1 MRLARTWVR
10 CDESGESE
18 GDECVVEL
26 HCVFR
31 VGVRKRAW
39 VNEWTKF
46 KIQREKAGV
55 AQGKSSRVSA
65 ILASLYVLR

>member
-1 MRLARTWVR
+1 MR

-31 VGVRKRAW
+31 VGVRKKSVGER
-39 VNEWTKF
+39 VDEVQNTEG
-46 KIQREKAGV
+46 EAGA